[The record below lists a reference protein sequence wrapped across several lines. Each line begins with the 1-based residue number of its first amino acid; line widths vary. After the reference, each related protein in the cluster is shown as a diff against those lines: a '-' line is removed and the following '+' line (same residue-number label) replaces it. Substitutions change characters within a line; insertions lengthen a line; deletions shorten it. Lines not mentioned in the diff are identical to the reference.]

1 MSRRKRKDKG
11 SRRDFI
17 LFLLIILCVYFI
29 LALFDSSL
37 AGEGGREFGNYLR
50 RAWGG
55 ALLVLLLFWL
65 YLCIA
70 LLMDFRIPLL
80 PRQVLG
86 TVQLYIS
93 FSFMLG
99 LLRESGWNSNAT
111 LFMPGAFGHGLAKFF
126 VLNIGTFITLLLVI
140 GSFIL
145 SAYLYGS
152 KILRVS
158 LPELPS
164 FNLMSLIRRRERT
177 VRIRRRREGNYTED
191 RPEDI
196 LFRKDVNIP
205 DEDNHM
211 DNMRTG
217 DLSGDF
223 YFDSIDIPKFMNAS
237 PETKE
242 KSDTG
247 HESKQ
252 EAEPEKKTEPQ
263 NPVEVFDSLLAI
275 LDTAPV
281 PEKKKPA
288 KNKMPPR
295 KIRRPLRTSSYES
308 ESSQG
313 TSQKDSVF
321 PVPPEIF
328 GPAPKLEI
336 MNDNLNVSDEQGRI
350 IISTLKGFDVNAEI
364 AKTVEGAS
372 VIQYQLELAPGTKI
386 SKAQEL
392 DGELAMALA
401 VMSVRIEAPIPGTHY
416 VGVEV
421 PKKER
426 KIITFRSMIE
436 SDEFKENN
444 YRLPVAMGVQ
454 TDGKIFVHGL
464 DEMNHMIIAGS
475 KGSGRSMFINTCI
488 LSMCSVRSPDE
499 LKLILIDPGHIEL
512 SVYDGLP
519 HLLSSP
525 ASESEDAL
533 KALYW
538 AAKEMETRTKNFA
551 DTKVRNLAAYNRKLP
566 KEKRLPE
573 IVIVIDEFNDM
584 LYESDSDIEGLITGL
599 VQKAGSCGIHVM
611 IAAERNVSRILKA
624 NIPVCASFALSSKEY
639 SYDILGVNDAFRL
652 TGKGDM
658 LFRDSGSSR
667 LMRLQAPYISEERI
681 SDFVDYMNDIIGK
694 PRFMKFK

>member
-1 MSRRKRKDKG
+1 MSRRKRNSKG
-11 SRRDFI
+11 SWRDFI

-55 ALLVLLLFWL
+55 ALIVLLLFWL

-99 LLRESGWNSNAT
+99 LLKESGWNSNAA

-126 VLNIGTFITLLLVI
+126 VLNIGTFITLILVI

-145 SAYLYGS
+145 SAYFYGS

-164 FNLMSLIRRRERT
+164 FNLMDIIRRQKRPR
-177 VRIRRRREGNYTED
+177 RIRRRRERDYPQD
-191 RPEDI
+191 SPEHI
-196 LFRKDVNIP
+196 LFTRDINAP
-205 DEDNHM
+205 DSENETES
-211 DNMRTG
+211 MRTG

-223 YFDSIDIPKFMNAS
+223 YFDSIDIAKFKNAS
-237 PETKE
+237 PENKE
-242 KSDTG
+242 SDTG
-247 HESKQ
+247 H
-252 EAEPEKKTEPQ
+252 EAEPEKKSEPQ

-288 KNKMPPR
+288 KNIMPPR
-295 KIRRPLRTSSYES
+295 KIRRPLRNSSYES
-308 ESSQG
+308 ESSHEN
-313 TSQKDSVF
+313 SQKDSIF
-321 PVPPEIF
+321 PVPAEIF
-328 GPAPKLEI
+328 GPAQRLEI
-336 MNDNLNVSDEQGRI
+336 MNGTINLSDEQGRI
-350 IISTLKGFDVNAEI
+350 IISTLKEFNVNAEI

-386 SKAQEL
+386 SKASEL

-401 VMSVRIEAPIPGTHY
+401 VMSVRIEAPIPGTPY
-416 VGVEV
+416 VGIEV
-421 PKKER
+421 PRKER

-436 SDEFKENN
+436 SDEFRNTN
-444 YRLPVAMGVQ
+444 LRLPLALGVQ
-454 TDGKIFVHGL
+454 NDGKVFVRGL
-464 DEMNHMIIAGS
+464 DDMPHMIIAGS

-488 LSMCSVRSPDE
+488 LSMCSVRRPDE
-499 LKLILIDPGHIEL
+499 LKLILIDPRHIEF
-512 SVYDGLP
+512 SVYDSLP

-525 ASESEDAL
+525 VSESEDAL

-538 AAKEMETRTKNFA
+538 AAKEMETRTKKFA
-551 DTKVRNLAAYNRKLP
+551 DTKARNLAAYNRRLP
-566 KEKRLPE
+566 KDKRLPE

-584 LYESDSDIEGLITGL
+584 LYESDGDIEGLITGL

-611 IAAERNVSRILKA
+611 IAAERNISRFLKA
-624 NIPVCASFALSSKEY
+624 NIPVCAAFALSSREY
-639 SYDILGVNDAFRL
+639 SHDILGVNDAFRL

-658 LFRDSGSSR
+658 LFKDSGSSM
-667 LMRLQAPYISEERI
+667 LTRLQAPYITEERI
-681 SDFVDYMNDIIGK
+681 SDFVDYMNSSLGK
-694 PRFMKFK
+694 TKSIKFD